1 MNDTDAIELDGLMQ
15 TLVSGESGLPPLAGV
30 AIAAGIH
37 DSVCFMGARGQGS
50 FSRPDHSRGSQA
62 VSTGS
67 PQSAG
72 QTAGVTSIP
81 GTSLSSMS
89 AETCL
94 SGSSSTLRAD
104 SFRHSLT
111 PHSLVRVAS
120 MSKPVTTLGA
130 LLLVEEGKLDLE
142 GDISR
147 WLGFTLRNPSF
158 PLVPITPAMLLSHT
172 SSIRDGSGYSA
183 PSDASLREFFEPG
196 SSLYE
201 DGAHFAACEPDG
213 DRSPGHW
220 YEYSNLNYGVLATI
234 MESISGMRFDL
245 YMASRIFTPLGM
257 KAGYNVLSLDEE
269 TFGRI
274 VPLFRKAPG
283 SDGPWNPQGD
293 WFPQVDDYQ
302 GRKPQRSWPAARR
315 SQDYSSPAEE
325 LDRYRPGVNGTLFS
339 PQGGLRISLSD
350 YTTFLKLFA
359 TARND
364 RDDPLSRAMLR
375 MTAVRWTFNP
385 EDPNGSPNKGLSRQT
400 GLGLFRSV
408 HASDQYGCDWLA
420 RIPYPL
426 FWQHHG
432 DAYGFLGGMFFDPE
446 SGAWFMYYTTGPADD
461 PERTPG
467 LWSSYFGWKERIQ
480 ESVISFLQGKQPGT
494 CHQTGQ

>member
-1 MNDTDAIELDGLMQ
+1 MNDPDAIELDGLMQ
-15 TLVSGESGLPPLAGV
+15 TLVSGESGLPPLAGI
-30 AIAAGIH
+30 AIAAGIY
-37 DSVCFMGARGQGS
+37 DSVCFMGARGQSS
-50 FSRPDHSRGSQA
+50 FSSPDHLQGSQA
-62 VSTGS
+62 VFKAAN
-67 PQSAG
+67 QAAG
-72 QTAGVTSIP
+72 QTAAWASIP
-81 GTSLSSMS
+81 GPPLSSMP
-89 AETCL
+89 AESRL
-94 SGSSSTLRAD
+94 PGPSSDPLANSSRQ
-104 SFRHSLT
+104 SLT

-120 MSKPVTTLGA
+120 MSKPVTALGA

-142 GDISR
+142 GDVSR
-147 WLGFTLRNPSF
+147 WLGFTLRNPAF
-158 PLVPITPAMLLSHT
+158 PSVPITPAMLLSHT

-183 PSDASLREFFEPG
+183 PVDASLREFFEPG

-213 DRSPGHW
+213 DRSPGLW

-245 YMASRIFTPLGM
+245 YMTSRIFAPLGM

-302 GRKPQRSWPAARR
+302 GRKPPRSWPAARR
-315 SQDYSSPAEE
+315 SQDYSSPGEE

-350 YTTFLKLFA
+350 YTSFLKLFA
-359 TARND
+359 TARDKREN
-364 RDDPLSRAMLR
+364 PLSRAMLR
-375 MTAVRWTFNP
+375 MTSVRWNFNP
-385 EDPNGSPNKGLSRQT
+385 EYPNGFPNKGLSRQT

-408 HASDQYGCDWLA
+408 HASDHHGCDWLA
-420 RIPYPL
+420 RSPYPL

-480 ESVISFLQGKQPGT
+480 ETVISFLQGEKPDA
-494 CHQTGQ
+494 CHQTGH